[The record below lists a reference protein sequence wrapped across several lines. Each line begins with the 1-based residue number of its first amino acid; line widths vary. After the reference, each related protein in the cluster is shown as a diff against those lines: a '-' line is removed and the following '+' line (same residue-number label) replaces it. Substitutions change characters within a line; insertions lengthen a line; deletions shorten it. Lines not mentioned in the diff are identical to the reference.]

1 MLKYGNRLPPLLNED
16 SEKKLFCNWWNI
28 YLQLL
33 VAISLD
39 NYFPSFCLLTHLAV
53 INIRAR
59 GALNKNILYKYPI
72 IGNKQQQNKSYV
84 VALNITHQA
93 RKTVQLLQCLVGTA
107 TEQPPSSVPRKRCSE
122 NMQQICRRTPMPKC
136 NFNKVALQ
144 LYWNRTSAWVFSCK
158 SAANF
163 QNTFF

>member
-1 MLKYGNRLPPLLNED
+1 MEYLPPTL
-16 SEKKLFCNWWNI
+16 SCH
-28 YLQLL
+28 
-33 VAISLD
+33 ISLD

-59 GALNKNILYKYPI
+59 GVLNKNRLYKYSI

-107 TEQPPSSVPRKRCSE
+107 TEQPPRGVPRKRCSE

-136 NFNKVALQ
+136 NFNKVANQ
-144 LYWNRTSAWVFSCK
+144 LY
-158 SAANF
+158 
-163 QNTFF
+163 